1 VSAHRAI
8 YKPPFVVKGN
18 HPEMRVPPSSVTIAA
33 AGLLSAVVVAVPSPA
48 GASVLTHP
56 AAQSVSPD
64 ARIVAAAQATGRPG
78 VLLRYQPATNTWTQI
93 AVIGNPQAM
102 VQHDAL
108 QSHAR
113 WSPRIACLL
122 ISFTI
127 GACADTAVTY
137 EHVVPSG
144 ATSIIKSLE
153 TIDGDEAKKLR
164 EGSKEIAKQRATLEG
179 KTAEQGDTTEGGY
192 SNGADGVE
200 DQAFDWGDSVV
211 EVFEDLS
218 FLAF

>member
-1 VSAHRAI
+1 MHMS
-8 YKPPFVVKGN
+8 
-18 HPEMRVPPSSVTIAA
+18 PSRLAIAA
-33 AGLLSAVVVAVPSPA
+33 AGLLSAVAVAAPSPA
-48 GASVLTHP
+48 GASVLTRP
-56 AAQSVSPD
+56 AARSVSPD
-64 ARIVAAAQATGRPG
+64 THIVAAARATGRPG
-78 VLLRYQPATNTWTQI
+78 VLLKYQPATDTWTQI
-93 AVIGNPQAM
+93 AVIGNPQAT

-108 QSHAR
+108 EPHVR

-137 EHVVPSG
+137 ENVVPS
-144 ATSIIKSLE
+144 AAKSIIKSLE
-153 TIDGDEAKKLR
+153 TINEDEAKELR
-164 EGSKEIAKQRATLEG
+164 EGSKEIAKQRDILEG

-192 SNGADGVE
+192 SNYADGVE

-218 FLAF
+218 FLPF